1 MIDSTLFLVGFNQPD
16 GTYVENACCC
26 SMCKRTIINAGI
38 SYVVIRDDR
47 NNYREINVKDWID
60 NDESIMG
67 EFGY

>member
-1 MIDSTLFLVGFNQPD
+1 
-16 GTYVENACCC
+16 
-26 SMCKRTIINAGI
+26 MCKRTIINAGI
-38 SYVVIRDDR
+38 SYVVIRDDK